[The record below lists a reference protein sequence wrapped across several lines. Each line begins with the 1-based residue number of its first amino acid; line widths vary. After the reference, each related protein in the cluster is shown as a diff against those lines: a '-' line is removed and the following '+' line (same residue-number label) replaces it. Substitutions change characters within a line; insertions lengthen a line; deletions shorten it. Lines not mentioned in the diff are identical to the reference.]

1 MMCRGDVGK
10 SVRETSHYSCFVFF
24 LSMGLILSLFRNDD
38 NHKSDPELLRSEASD
53 LFARSKILAQRS
65 QEAYRNGKKKEAHEL
80 SLEKKR
86 LIELAEERN
95 RQASNAVLHQ
105 MNRSRPDN
113 ELDLHGLYVDEAILA
128 VRKRLS
134 DDIDTDLIIITGRG
148 NRSQGQV
155 AKIKP
160 AIIGFLSENGYN
172 FIPNDPNDGCI
183 KVVKLKKRVNKTCFI
198 L

>member
-1 MMCRGDVGK
+1 
-10 SVRETSHYSCFVFF
+10 
-24 LSMGLILSLFRNDD
+24 MGLILSLFRNDHKARRD
-38 NHKSDPELLRSEASD
+38 NDPELLRSEASD

-65 QEAYRNGKKKEAHEL
+65 QEAYRNGNKKEAHEL

-105 MNRSRPDN
+105 MNRARPEN
-113 ELDLHGLYVDEAILA
+113 ELDLHGLYVEEAILA
-128 VRKRLS
+128 VRRRLES
-134 DDIDTDLIIITGRG
+134 RDDFSDLIIITGRG

-160 AIIGFLSENGYN
+160 AIIEFLSENGYN

-183 KVVKLKKRVNKTCFI
+183 KVKLKRAKKVKTCFI